1 MADKNGKPGYLVDGP
16 EDLHREWFD
25 GVKTV
30 GVTAGASAP
39 EILVQGVITQLRAWG
54 GEVAEELQ
62 GPERTRDFR
71 AAQDACARSHKR
83 TGSLSSVS
91 HHGLECAPFRG
102 NAAIA
107 QLVEQRIRNA
117 WVRGSNPL
125 CGTILFLIARTPF
138 PSLRG
143 IIRH

>member
-1 MADKNGKPGYLVDGP
+1 MAGKNAKPGYLVDGP

-39 EILVQGVITQLRAWG
+39 EILVQGVISQLRQWG

-62 GPERTRDFR
+62 GRKEHVIFALPKALREVAKDVRESFV
-71 AAQDACARSHKR
+71 
-83 TGSLSSVS
+83 GGP
-91 HHGLECAPFRG
+91 HGLECAPFPGRD
-102 NAAIA
+102 AAIA

-125 CGTILFLIARTPF
+125 CGTINY
-138 PSLRG
+138 
-143 IIRH
+143 